1 MHNAASDFLS
11 ADSAINLVFRRKR
24 SISKS
29 EIRKRIRRNEEYFYD
44 DYSKDYELY
53 GVLEGSNSSITDFE
67 DKVDFNENQDFSMQ
81 TGAPTMEV
89 ANDAKKEIKKS
100 LMGAMGSVANEIA
113 SPESL
118 LQAEVKLFLS
128 T

>member
-29 EIRKRIRRNEEYFYD
+29 EIQKRIRRNEEYFYD
-44 DYSKDYELY
+44 D
-53 GVLEGSNSSITDFE
+53 
-67 DKVDFNENQDFSMQ
+67 DFNENQDFSMQ

-100 LMGAMGSVANEIA
+100 SGIKLIYLKTPLSGVF
-113 SPESL
+113 ESL
-118 LQAEVKLFLS
+118 FYE
-128 T
+128 

>member
-1 MHNAASDFLS
+1 MA
-11 ADSAINLVFRRKR
+11 
-24 SISKS
+24 
-29 EIRKRIRRNEEYFYD
+29 
-44 DYSKDYELY
+44 
-53 GVLEGSNSSITDFE
+53 DFE
-67 DKVDFNENQDFSMQ
+67 DTEDFNENQDFSMQ

-118 LQAEVKLFLS
+118 LQVEGRIFNLS
-128 T
+128 YQSNILRRPEFTNLSF